1 MKKITYF
8 ETLKEKTKQGNY
20 QFAEFTGTLE
30 SLYDEKTDSI
40 VNVVFRKD
48 DKMKWKATH
57 LESGILITSGFES
70 KKECLDKVVRILNH
84 VAKVLKN
91 DKSIERVIE
100 ELEIYKNEVL
110 IHAIE
115 RFNKGA

>member
-8 ETLKEKTKQGNY
+8 ETLKKKKNGKY
-20 QFAEFTGTLE
+20 QFAEHVGWLETIYDSGT
-30 SLYDEKTDSI
+30 DEQLNI
-40 VNVVFRKD
+40 VFRKD
-48 DKMKWKATH
+48 DKLQWKATH
-57 LESGILITSGFES
+57 LESGILICSGHVT
-70 KKECLDKVVRILNH
+70 KTECVLKVISILEHIEKVLNH
-84 VAKVLKN
+84 
-91 DKSIERVIE
+91 DKSIQRVIE